1 MDVASSEFHVDG
13 KYDLYKKTRK
23 AGSTEPMLTSKELA
37 EFYKVTIK
45 PNNLPMT
52 CPNNRSPC

>member
-23 AGSTEPMLTSKELA
+23 AGSTEPMLSSKELA
-37 EFYKVTIK
+37 EFYKVTPPETII
-45 PNNLPMT
+45 
-52 CPNNRSPC
+52 